1 MHKRMRRGKEMYPSF
16 DTRRVLCKQH
26 RPYCVKPFGAY
37 LSHLAAFNAEAQ
49 SLRNMAGNIA
59 RNAAKKTEEKGK
71 GLQCKNDG
79 RFSQMSKGLK
89 AGHIG
94 RKITNASYKNNALG
108 TRQITSHRPPYA
120 PARFATNNTYRAHLA
135 ARFARQYA
143 EEKRTAGC
151 LAPSTTQRPRKGES
165 KSANTEVETLKGSRL
180 IVVVS
185 KHYLTTELCRRFGQE
200 SQP

>member
-1 MHKRMRRGKEMYPSF
+1 MYPSF

-59 RNAAKKTEEKGK
+59 RNALKRTEEKET
-71 GLQCKNDG
+71 GLQYKNEG
-79 RFSQMSKGLK
+79 RFSQMSKRLK

-94 RKITNASYKNNALG
+94 RKITNASHKNNERG
-108 TRQITSHRPPYA
+108 TMQVTSHRPPSA
-120 PARFATNNTYRAHLA
+120 PARFATNNTYRAHLS
-135 ARFARQYA
+135 ARFALKNA
-143 EEKRTAGC
+143 EERRTAGC

-185 KHYLTTELCRRFGQE
+185 KHCLTTELCRRFGQE